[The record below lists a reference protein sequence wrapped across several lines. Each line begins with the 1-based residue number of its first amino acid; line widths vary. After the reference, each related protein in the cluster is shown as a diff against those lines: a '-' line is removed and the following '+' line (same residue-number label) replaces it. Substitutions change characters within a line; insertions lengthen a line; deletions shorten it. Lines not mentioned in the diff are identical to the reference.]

1 MAKVELIM
9 PKMGES
15 VAEATVIQWLKNVGD
30 SIELDESVIEIAT
43 DKVDSEIPSTVK
55 GILLEQKFKKDDV
68 VKVGEVVAI
77 IQTDTNNIEE
87 ENIEEESTDQTNKKT
102 ENTIQ
107 EKIVENIEKN
117 IQSIQS
123 DINISAINTENK
135 FYSPLVKNIAK
146 KEGINQDELE
156 SINGTGKNKRVTKND
171 ILNYINNRKQY
182 SFKKIES
189 QDKKQSNNLTINEK
203 YHTVDSSETEIVEM
217 DRMRKLIAE
226 HMVMSKSTSPHVTS
240 FNEVDMT
247 NIVNWRNKIKDKFQA
262 RENQKITYTPII
274 IEAIAKAI
282 IDLPMINIS
291 VNKDKIIKHK
301 KINIGMATALPS
313 GNLIVPVIKNASD
326 KNLIGLTKSV
336 NDLSFRARNGKLLP
350 DDTNGGTFTF
360 TNVGTFGSVM
370 GTPIINQPQ
379 VAILAA
385 GVIQKKPAVVET
397 KYGDAIVVRHKMFLS
412 LSYDHRVV
420 DGALGG
426 SFLKKV
432 ADYLESFEINRE
444 I

>member
-77 IQTDTNNIEE
+77 IQTDTDS
-87 ENIEEESTDQTNKKT
+87 IEEESTNQTNKKT
-102 ENTIQ
+102 KNTKQ

-123 DINISAINTENK
+123 DIDISSINTENK

-156 SINGTGKNKRVTKND
+156 KINGTGKNKRVTKND
-171 ILNYINNRKQY
+171 ILNYINNRTKP
-182 SFKKIES
+182 SLKEI
-189 QDKKQSNNLTINEK
+189 QSEGHNKSSNLSVNETP
-203 YHTVDSSETEIVEM
+203 HTFDSSETEIIEM

-247 NIVNWRNKIKDKFQA
+247 NIVNWRNKVKEKFKV

-313 GNLIVPVIKNASD
+313 GNLIVPVIKNACD

-397 KYGDAIVVRHKMFLS
+397 QYGDAIVVRHKMFLS

>member
-1 MAKVELIM
+1 MAKIELIM

-30 SIELDESVIEIAT
+30 QIELDESVIEIAT

-77 IQTDTNNIEE
+77 IETGSKDSEE
-87 ENIEEESTDQTNKKT
+87 KPRNEQELNEKSSKIVE
-102 ENTIQ
+102 
-107 EKIVENIEKN
+107 EKIVEELEDNIEIIKN
-117 IQSIQS
+117 KISNS
-123 DINISAINTENK
+123 NINSKNR
-135 FYSPLVKNIAK
+135 FYSPLVKNIAI
-146 KEGINQDELE
+146 KEGVNQDELDKIKG
-156 SINGTGKNKRVTKND
+156 SGKNNRVTKND
-171 ILNYINNRKQY
+171 ILFYIKN
-182 SFKKIES
+182 
-189 QDKKQSNNLTINEK
+189 KKQHTKDDEVNSLQQNTQNIITNEQK
-203 YHTVDSSETEIVEM
+203 ISTQTSDTEIIEM
-217 DRMRKLIAE
+217 SRMRKLIAS
-226 HMVMSKSTSPHVTS
+226 HMVMSKTTSPHVTS

-247 NIVNWRNKIKDKFQA
+247 NIVRWRNKIKEKFIA
-262 RENQKITYTPII
+262 RENQKITFTPII

-291 VNKDKIIKHK
+291 VDKDKILRHK
-301 KINIGMATALPS
+301 NINIGMATALPS

-326 KNLIGLTKSV
+326 MNLIGLTKSV
-336 NDLSFRARNGKLLP
+336 NDLSSRARNAKLSP

-385 GVIQKKPAVVET
+385 GVIQKKPAVMET
-397 KYGDAIVVRHKMFLS
+397 EYGDAIVVRHKMFLS

-420 DGALGG
+420 DGSLGG

-432 ADYLESFEINRE
+432 ADYLESFDVNRE

>member
-30 SIELDESVIEIAT
+30 QIELDESVIEIAT
-43 DKVDSEIPSTVK
+43 DKVDSEIPSSVK
-55 GILLEQKFKKDDV
+55 GVLLEQKFKKDDV

-77 IQTDTNNIEE
+77 IETESENLDKKSNFEEKLNDNIS
-87 ENIEEESTDQTNKKT
+87 IEK
-102 ENTIQ
+102 Q
-107 EKIVENIEKN
+107 EKIVEELESNIENIKN
-117 IQSIQS
+117 NTTNLSIKS
-123 DINISAINTENK
+123 ENR
-135 FYSPLVKNIAK
+135 FYSPLVKNIAI
-146 KEGINQDELE
+146 KEGIKQDELDK
-156 SINGTGKNKRVTKND
+156 INGSGKNNRVTKND
-171 ILNYINNRKQY
+171 ILFYIKNKEK
-182 SFKKIES
+182 S
-189 QDKKQSNNLTINEK
+189 INENK
-203 YHTVDSSETEIVEM
+203 SNEILNDTPKIIAKEEINFSQSSDNEIIEM
-217 DRMRKLIAE
+217 SRMRKLIAD
-226 HMVMSKSTSPHVTS
+226 HMVMSKATSPHVTS

-247 NIVNWRNKIKDKFQA
+247 NIVIWRNKIKEKFIA
-262 RENQKITYTPII
+262 RENQKITFTPII

-291 VNKDKIIKHK
+291 VSKNQIIKHK

-326 KNLIGLTKSV
+326 MNLIGLTKSV
-336 NDLSFRARNGKLLP
+336 NDLSHRARNGKLLP

-385 GVIQKKPAVVET
+385 GVIQKKPSVMET
-397 KYGDAIVVRHKMFLS
+397 KYGDAIIVRHKMFLS

-432 ADYLESFEINRE
+432 ADYLESFDVNRE

>member
-102 ENTIQ
+102 ENIKQ

-117 IQSIQS
+117 IQSIQN
-123 DINISAINTENK
+123 DINISSINTENK

-146 KEGINQDELE
+146 KEGINQNELE

-171 ILNYINNRKQY
+171 ILNYINNRKPY
-182 SFKKIES
+182 SFKEIES
-189 QDKKQSNNLTINEK
+189 QDKKQSKNLTINEK